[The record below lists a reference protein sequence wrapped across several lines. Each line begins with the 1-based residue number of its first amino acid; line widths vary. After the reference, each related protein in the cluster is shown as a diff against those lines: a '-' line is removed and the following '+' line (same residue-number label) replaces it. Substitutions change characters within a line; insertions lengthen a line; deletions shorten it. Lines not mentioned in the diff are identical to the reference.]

1 MRPASSSRHYQGVV
15 PPMKFI
21 KRFLSGSGDNDEPA
35 ADPNLLW
42 YYVRCKRC
50 GETVAV
56 MARKGYDLV
65 EEYEE
70 SGGSDAPTGYSLFK
84 DVMGRSDTCFQQM
97 RIEIHYNTSYEEQ
110 SRHIEGGRFITAE
123 EYRAGAN
130 GEEQP

>member
-1 MRPASSSRHYQGVV
+1 
-15 PPMKFI
+15 MKFL
-21 KRFLSGSGDNDEPA
+21 KRLLTGSGGDAGHAGDGDPA
-35 ADPNLLW
+35 ADPNLFW
-42 YYVRCKRC
+42 YYVRCNRC

-70 SGGSDAPTGYSLFK
+70 SANSDAPTGYSLFK

-97 RIEIHYNTSYEEQ
+97 RIEIRYNTTYEEM
-110 SRHIEGGRFITAE
+110 SRHIEGGMFITAE
-123 EYRAGAN
+123 EYRAGGN